1 MAENGTKPNVTKPN
15 DAENFSV
22 TIGVTLSE
30 QEQIDAAKQ
39 KAVAFNAANPDKL
52 VAIGKPSATRDG
64 LKVEFGV
71 TK

>member
-1 MAENGTKPNVTKPN
+1 MAENETKRNQTKQN
-15 DAENFSV
+15 EAESYSV

-39 KAVAFNAANPDKL
+39 KAAAFNAANPDKL